1 MKTTSPNSPKTILL
15 VGLVFLI
22 LSFIFH
28 RNTLLMT
35 FGVLSGFIL
44 IISAVVKVV
53 TKLFSKQTSPDKPSK
68 FWPIMFILLALLFI
82 ILYFGSKSP
91 PSKIQEIPKT
101 ETPTPTLNKEAVRQ
115 EIENRLADNQQKE
128 ETPSPT
134 VKQTSPTVVEKP
146 TPKVEAGISED
157 YVRNIL
163 TKTNNIIY
171 KDNLT
176 KIEIFD
182 NFGTEDNSTDKIV
195 HVYFKPLS
203 IWDEKEVVSQSSEKA
218 VKSMKVLFANP
229 SITHIIF
236 WTLGDFTDSYGNS
249 NESTALRIGLK
260 STTASKLN
268 WDNFI
273 PMVEVDYKKLFDI
286 ADDKYVHPSIATALN
301 WDWR

>member
-1 MKTTSPNSPKTILL
+1 
-15 VGLVFLI
+15 
-22 LSFIFH
+22 
-28 RNTLLMT
+28 MT

-53 TKLFSKQTSPDKPSK
+53 TKLFSKQTIPDKPSK
-68 FWPIMFILLALLFI
+68 FWPIMSIVLVLLFI
-82 ILYFGSKSP
+82 ILYFGSKNP
-91 PSKIQEIPKT
+91 PPKIQEISKT
-101 ETPTPTLNKEAVRQ
+101 ETPTPTLNKETVKQ
-115 EIENRLADNQQKE
+115 EIENRLTDNQQEE

-134 VKQTSPTVVEKP
+134 VRQVSPTVVEKP

-171 KDNLT
+171 KDSLA

-286 ADDKYVHPSIATALN
+286 ADDKYVHPSIAKALN
-301 WDWR
+301 WSWR